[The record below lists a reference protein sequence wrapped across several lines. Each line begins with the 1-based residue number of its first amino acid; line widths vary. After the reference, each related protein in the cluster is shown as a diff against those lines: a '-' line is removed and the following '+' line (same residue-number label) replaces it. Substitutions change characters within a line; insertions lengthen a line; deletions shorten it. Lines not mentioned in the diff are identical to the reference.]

1 MTQLQLV
8 PIPPRTK
15 CCPKCR
21 QIKCASEFPRREPGR
36 QSPSAYCKPCQR
48 IYSRAHYQRNKGKH
62 NERRSQHRREYR
74 LRNIEFVAGVLGN
87 SSCIDCGER
96 DPIVLEF
103 DHVSGTKRYD
113 ISRMTNI
120 GKSIASIEE
129 ELAKCVVRCANCHRR
144 KTARTGYWKGSPRL
158 QAKRQSI
165 GR

>member
-1 MTQLQLV
+1 MQLEML
-8 PIPPRTK
+8 PLPPRVK

-21 QIKCASEFPRREPGR
+21 LTKCASEFPRREPGR

-62 NERRSQHRREYR
+62 NYRRRENQREYR
-74 LRNIEFVAGVLGN
+74 IRNRQFLADVLVKA
-87 SSCIDCGER
+87 SCVDCGES

-103 DHVSGTKRYD
+103 DHIVGKKRYD
-113 ISRMTNI
+113 ISRMIYI
-120 GKSIASIEE
+120 GTSIASLED

-144 KTARTGYWKGSPRL
+144 KTARSGYWKGSPRL
-158 QAKRQSI
+158 QAKLVSI